1 MANTER
7 RIVTEDNKQ
16 FIPMN
21 VEGSYGERETLNTTK
36 LIALG
41 CIVASIIG
49 CIVLARSGGYSII
62 GTIVLLAIVLVI
74 DSFILRYI
82 VFEEKLYYAMYN
94 EIKNSAV
101 VSPYKL
107 WNIIS
112 KQNTADG
119 TVLNYN
125 DAKIGV
131 IIRLERGL
139 ITGRGEKLD
148 EEHHDAISDFY
159 KELNNRK
166 LKRIRMDLMEY
177 TSNDK
182 RLSELDKLCNTTDNN
197 NLNRLMELYVTHIK
211 NISSNTL
218 TDVEYYLIYTNM
230 LTDQYKFIQEV
241 QECLDTLMNGAYSGY
256 EILGANDTRDI
267 NEFAKQIN
275 FIDYFN
281 TDEASLRIFNTN
293 RLDTNTINIVHIELA
308 NGDSID
314 TSREDIIRIKRA
326 VHNSENMHTDT
337 ANIIRNT
344 IKKKRANIG
353 VDIDEI
359 KRTSIKASSS
369 NTSYDRKNSTKQGVD
384 EIDF

>member
-1 MANTER
+1 MANTDR
-7 RIVTEDNKQ
+7 RIITEDNKQ
-16 FIPMN
+16 FMPMN
-21 VEGSYGERETLNTTK
+21 VEGSYGEKETLNTTK

-41 CIVASIIG
+41 GIAASIIG
-49 CIVLARSGGYSII
+49 CIIIARSGGYSII
-62 GTIVLLAIVLVI
+62 GTIILLAIVLVI
-74 DSFILRYI
+74 DSFVLRYI

-94 EIKNSAV
+94 EIKDSAV

-112 KQNTADG
+112 RQNTVNG

-125 DAKIGV
+125 DAKMGV
-131 IIRLERGL
+131 IVRIERGL
-139 ITGRGEKLD
+139 TTGRGETLD

-166 LKRIRMDLMEY
+166 LKRVRMDLMEY

-182 RLSELDKLCNTTDNN
+182 RLNELDKLCNTTDNN
-197 NLNRLMELYVTHIK
+197 NLNRLMELYITHIK

-241 QECLDTLMNGAYSGY
+241 QECLDILMNGAYNGY
-256 EILGANDTRDI
+256 EILGSSNARDI

-281 TDEASLRIFNTN
+281 TDEASLRIFNMN
-293 RLDTNTINIVHIELA
+293 RLDTNTINIIHMELA
-308 NGDSID
+308 NGDSVD

-326 VHNSENMHTDT
+326 ISNNKNTHTDT
-337 ANIIRNT
+337 ATIVSNT
-344 IKKKRANIG
+344 IKKKRASIG

-359 KRTSIKASSS
+359 KRSSIKG
-369 NTSYDRKNSTKQGVD
+369 NNTITSYASENNTKESVD

>member
-1 MANTER
+1 MANTDR

-16 FIPMN
+16 FMPMN
-21 VEGSYGERETLNTTK
+21 VEGSYGEKETLNTTK

-41 CIVASIIG
+41 CIAASIIG
-49 CIVLARSGGYSII
+49 CIVLARSSGYSLI
-62 GTIVLLAIVLVI
+62 GTIMLLAIVLVI
-74 DSFILRYI
+74 DSFVLRYI

-94 EIKNSAV
+94 EIKDSAV

-112 KQNTADG
+112 RQNTADG

-125 DAKIGV
+125 DAKMGLIV
-131 IIRLERGL
+131 RVERGL
-139 ITGRGEKLD
+139 ITGRGEALD

-166 LKRIRMDLMEY
+166 LKRIRLDLMEY

-197 NLNRLMELYVTHIK
+197 NLNRLMELYITHIK

-218 TDVEYYLIYTNM
+218 TDVEYYIIYTNM

-241 QECLDTLMNGAYSGY
+241 QECLDILMNGAYNGY
-256 EILGANDTRDI
+256 EILGSSNTRDI

-281 TDEASLRIFNTN
+281 TDEASLRIFNMN
-293 RLDTNTINIVHIELA
+293 RSDTNTINIIHMELA

-314 TSREDIIRIKRA
+314 TSREDIIRIKKA
-326 VHNSENMHTDT
+326 IDSSKDTHTDT
-337 ANIIRNT
+337 ATIVSNT
-344 IKKKRANIG
+344 IKKKRASIG

-359 KRTSIKASSS
+359 KRSSIKG
-369 NTSYDRKNSTKQGVD
+369 NNTITSYTSENNTKESVD